1 MTVWNI
7 FQTCFENGE
16 RATAWRRR
24 RMTLPHWQKR
34 RNNYGEDI
42 FGTTSSQVTTTKA
55 SATEKTTDKENIKNN
70 VETCATQNG
79 TENKNILKKAKIV
92 SIKRVNGN
100 KAKIKLKKIDSA
112 SGYQL
117 CYSTNKK
124 FKNNKKVSGSK
135 LSYKLKLVK
144 KGKKYYV
151 KARAFSLSNNKKVYG
166 KWSKVKK
173 I

>member
-1 MTVWNI
+1 M
-7 FQTCFENGE
+7 
-16 RATAWRRR
+16 
-24 RMTLPHWQKR
+24 MKKKTLLITMVLTMVMSTSVFAAGGD
-34 RNNYGEDI
+34 NYGEDI

-55 SATEKTTDKENIKNN
+55 SATEKATDKENIKNN
-70 VETCATQNG
+70 VETCAAQNS
-79 TENKNILKKAKIV
+79 TENKNYSERKNLLKKAKIV

-135 LSYKLKLVK
+135 LSYKLNLMK

>member
-1 MTVWNI
+1 M
-7 FQTCFENGE
+7 
-16 RATAWRRR
+16 
-24 RMTLPHWQKR
+24 MKKKTLLITMVLTIVMSTSVFAAGGD
-34 RNNYGEDI
+34 NYGEDI

-70 VETCATQNG
+70 VETCAAQNS

-124 FKNNKKVSGSK
+124 FKRNKKSVVSK
-135 LSYKLKLVK
+135 NNRRLSLTLRQNAKGTYYVRARSYIKI
-144 KGKKYYV
+144 GKKSYY
-151 KARAFSLSNNKKVYG
+151 AS
-166 KWSKVKK
+166 WSKVKK
-173 I
+173 IVLK

>member
-1 MTVWNI
+1 MN
-7 FQTCFENGE
+7 
-16 RATAWRRR
+16 
-24 RMTLPHWQKR
+24 
-34 RNNYGEDI
+34 
-42 FGTTSSQVTTTKA
+42 
-55 SATEKTTDKENIKNN
+55 KENIKNN
-70 VETCATQNG
+70 VEICATQNG

-144 KGKKYYV
+144 KGKKYYQ
-151 KARAFSLSNNKKVYG
+151 NINYNH
-166 KWSKVKK
+166 
-173 I
+173 

>member
-1 MTVWNI
+1 M
-7 FQTCFENGE
+7 
-16 RATAWRRR
+16 
-24 RMTLPHWQKR
+24 MKKKTLLITMVLTMVMSTSVFAAGGD
-34 RNNYGEDI
+34 NYGEDI

-70 VETCATQNG
+70 VETCTAQNS

-135 LSYKLKLVK
+135 LSYKLKLMK